1 MSRYRRDKKEKRGE
15 TNVNVD
21 KLAAVRA
28 RNSLLDDGVLGH
40 PLVDGG
46 DAVKREADAHEI
58 EETVHEESARAYR

>member
-1 MSRYRRDKKEKRGE
+1 MIKKEGVGPISEGDDRDEGDKGRE

-46 DAVKREADAHEI
+46 EAVK
-58 EETVHEESARAYR
+58 